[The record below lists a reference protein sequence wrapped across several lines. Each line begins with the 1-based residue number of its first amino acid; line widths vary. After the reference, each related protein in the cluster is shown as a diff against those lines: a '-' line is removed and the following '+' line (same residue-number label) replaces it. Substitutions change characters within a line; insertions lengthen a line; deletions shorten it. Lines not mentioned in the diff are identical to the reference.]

1 MIANR
6 AVRAHRPIDRFGNR
20 PIGCPVGGGVTIA
33 DAEHVWHRTRLGWHI
48 AFGVLVVLA
57 AVLAG
62 VDTASVAVRAAA
74 LILLGL
80 LSAVYVLLGM
90 RLLHT
95 GHQPRG
101 LLYVVL
107 AGALILAAFAVRP
120 ATGVLLCI
128 FYPQLWCLL
137 PARRAV
143 AATVTMVLAVGVLMG
158 IFAAGWGIATISI
171 VIGLVVALA
180 IGLWVSKVLE
190 QSIARA
196 RLVAELDATR
206 SELAEV
212 SRQAGVLAER
222 ERLARDLHD
231 TLAQGENS
239 VLLLVRAARS
249 ALSRDP
255 AGCARHLALAEQ
267 AASENLG
274 EIRALV
280 GGLSPVALDG
290 VSLPDAVRRLACRVG
305 AELGIAV
312 PVDVAGPHR
321 DLPASIEVPLFRAA
335 QEALAN
341 ARKHAGAGVVRV
353 RLDYRPDRVSVRVTD
368 NGCGFDPGLPGGF
381 GLTGLR
387 SRLAEAGGVV
397 SVDTSPG
404 AGVALTASVPVGAP

>member
-1 MIANR
+1 M
-6 AVRAHRPIDRFGNR
+6 
-20 PIGCPVGGGVTIA
+20 TIA
-33 DAEHVWHRTRLGWHI
+33 DVTTEHVWHRTRIGWHI

-57 AVLAG
+57 AVLVC
-62 VDTASVAVRAAA
+62 VDSANVAARVAA

-80 LSAVYVLLGM
+80 LSAVYVLLGA

-95 GHQPRG
+95 AREPRG

-107 AGALILAAFAVRP
+107 AGALILAMFALQP
-120 ATGVLLCI
+120 ASGVLLCI
-128 FYPQLWCLL
+128 FYPQLWWLL

-143 AATVTMVLAVGVLMG
+143 AATVTMVVAVGVMMG
-158 IFAAGWGIATISI
+158 IFVAAGWGFATISI
-171 VIGLVVALA
+171 VIGLVVALVF
-180 IGLWVSKVLE
+180 GLWVSKVLE

-239 VLLLVRAARS
+239 VLLLVRAAQS
-249 ALSRDP
+249 ALSREP
-255 AGCARHLALAEQ
+255 ADCARHLALAEQ
-267 AASENLG
+267 AASENLS

-290 VSLPDAVRRLACRVG
+290 VTLPDAVRRLADRIG

-312 PVDVAGPHR
+312 LVDVVGPHR

-341 ARKHAGAGVVRV
+341 VRKHAAAGAVRV
-353 RLDYRPDRVSVRVTD
+353 RLDYRPDQVSVRVTD
-368 NGCGFDPGLPGGF
+368 DGRGFDPGAPCGF

-387 SRLAEAGGVV
+387 TRLAEAGGLV
-397 SVDTSPG
+397 SVDTAPG

>member
-1 MIANR
+1 MI
-6 AVRAHRPIDRFGNR
+6 
-20 PIGCPVGGGVTIA
+20 T
-33 DAEHVWHRTRLGWHI
+33 EHVWDRTRIGWHI

-57 AVLAG
+57 AVLVG
-62 VDTASVAVRAAA
+62 IDTAPAGIRLATV
-74 LILLGL
+74 ILLGVL
-80 LSAVYVLLGM
+80 CLVYVLLGV
-90 RLLHT
+90 RVLHT
-95 GHQPRG
+95 QHQPQG
-101 LLYVVL
+101 LVYVVL
-107 AGALILAAFAVRP
+107 AGALILAMFALRP
-120 ATGVLLCI
+120 STGVLLCI

-143 AATVTMVLAVGVLMG
+143 AATVTMVVAVGVMMA
-158 IFAAGWGIATISI
+158 IFAAAGWGFATITI

-180 IGLWVSKVLE
+180 IGLWVSKILE

-239 VLLLVRAARS
+239 VLLLVRAAQV

-255 AGCARHLALAEQ
+255 ADCARHLALAEQ
-267 AASENLG
+267 TASENLG

-280 GGLSPVALDG
+280 GALSPVALDG
-290 VSLPDAVRRLACRVG
+290 VSLPDAVRRLADRVG

-312 PVDVAGPHR
+312 LVEVVGAHR
-321 DLPASIEVPLFRAA
+321 DLPASVEVPLFRAA

-341 ARKHAGAGVVRV
+341 VRKHAGACEVLV
-353 RLDYRPDRVSVRVTD
+353 RLDYRPDEVTVRVTD
-368 NGCGFDPGLPGGF
+368 NGRGFDPSAPCGF
-381 GLTGLR
+381 GLAGLR
-387 SRLAEAGGVV
+387 TRVTQAGGMV
-397 SVDTSPG
+397 SVETAPG
-404 AGVALTASVPVGAP
+404 AGVALTASLPVGAA